1 MRISRAL
8 RCFVRNLEFKARLSE
23 TRTVLARARE
33 MGADLWGDLRQTDAY
48 FAVGRGRLKLR
59 ETAGF
64 QAELIYY
71 QREEN
76 GAGRPSDYEI
86 AHSAD
91 AEALRSVLSHALG
104 VLATVKKRRTLLVL
118 DSTRIHLDNVEGLG
132 SFIELETPV
141 RQDEAEAQVRID
153 ALVSALGFDWNDCV
167 RASYLD
173 LVLEQQEA
181 PA

>member
-1 MRISRAL
+1 
-8 RCFVRNLEFKARLSE
+8 VRNLEFKARLSD
-23 TRTVLARARE
+23 TTAVLRLARE
-33 MGADLWGDLRQTDAY
+33 LGADLWGDLRQSDTY
-48 FAVGRGRLKLR
+48 FAVNGGRLKLR

-71 QREEN
+71 RRDEN
-76 GAGRPSDYEI
+76 GPGRPSDYEI

-91 AEALRSVLSHALG
+91 ADALRSVLSHALG

-141 RQDEAEAQVRID
+141 KQDEAEARARID
-153 ALVSALGFDWNDCV
+153 ALIGALGFDWSDCL

-173 LVLEQQEA
+173 LALSQQEA

>member
-1 MRISRAL
+1 
-8 RCFVRNLEFKARLSE
+8 VRNLEFKAHLGDPRA
-23 TRTVLARARE
+23 VLAQARE
-33 MGADLWGDLRQTDAY
+33 LGADSWEDLRQTDTY
-48 FAVGRGRLKLR
+48 FAVAAGRLKLR

-76 GAGRPSDYEI
+76 GASRPSDYEI

-91 AEALRSVLSHALG
+91 AEALRSVLSKALG

-132 SFIELETPV
+132 SFIELETLV
-141 RQDEAEAQVRID
+141 KQDEAEARVRID
-153 ALVSALGFDWNDCV
+153 GLVRALGFDWSDCL

-173 LVLEQQEA
+173 LMLQEKA

>member
-1 MRISRAL
+1 VRASWAPT
-8 RCFVRNLEFKARLSE
+8 C
-23 TRTVLARARE
+23 
-33 MGADLWGDLRQTDAY
+33 GGDLRQTDTY
-48 FAVGRGRLKLR
+48 FAVAAGRLKLR

-91 AEALRSVLSHALG
+91 AEALRSVLSQALG

-141 RQDEAEAQVRID
+141 KQDEAEARVRID
-153 ALVSALGFDWNDCV
+153 VLVSALGFDRSDCLRV
-167 RASYLD
+167 SYLD
-173 LVLEQQEA
+173 LMLQEKA